1 MRLRRPGCFG
11 CASGFAATSTSA
23 LALPCHAAGF
33 ASRSFAL
40 LAAHSNLRCPC
51 TLLRLPGS
59 CSGNCLALLPAC
71 FSAVRF
77 VGLAARVPGRLW
89 TCPEGKK
96 LPQARAKIYPKTFR
110 PFRISFFSSLGVV
123 LFAPGAF
130 AAFGAKPFKTQAFG
144 FAGDF
149 FSIPCRPCPALVFSC
164 FFRWFLGSG
173 PRRAFRGNPF
183 DLQVF
188 GFAGV
193 FFFAF
198 LCPRRPAPAALFSL
212 VRFAPRAPGQ
222 PQ

>member
-11 CASGFAATSTSA
+11 CASGFAAKSTFA

-40 LAAHSNLRCPC
+40 LAAHSNLRCPFM
-51 TLLRLPGS
+51 LLWLPGS

-130 AAFGAKPFKTQAFG
+130 AAFGAKPFKTQVFG

-149 FSIPCRPCPALVFSC
+149 FFDSLPPLP
-164 FFRWFLGSG
+164 G
-173 PRRAFRGNPF
+173 PRFF
-183 DLQVF
+183 MFFSVVF
-188 GFAGV
+188 G
-193 FFFAF
+193 
-198 LCPRRPAPAALFSL
+198 LRAPAGFS
-212 VRFAPRAPGQ
+212 RQ
-222 PQ
+222 PL